1 MWGETSREEKLKD
14 GIRTNELKRLADF
27 LNCSMEF
34 VYSSVCDCGFGL
46 ALQHGTKV
54 GDSKKIED

>member
-14 GIRTNELKRLADF
+14 SIRTNELEQLADF
-27 LNCSMEF
+27 FNCSIEF
-34 VYSSVCDCGFGL
+34 VSSSVCDCGFGL
-46 ALQHGTKV
+46 ALQGTKV